1 LAAKYGRVDAARL
14 LVRNYRADID
24 VTGKN
29 RLTALHVA
37 AYYDNVDVALLLLQ
51 HAANTRAVAQ
61 VRLGRV
67 SK

>member
-14 LVRNYRADID
+14 LVRDHRADID

-37 AYYDNVDVALLLLQ
+37 AHYDNVDVALLLLQ

>member
-14 LVRNYRADID
+14 LVRDYRADID

-37 AYYDNVDVALLLLQ
+37 VHYDNVDVALLLLQ
-51 HAANTRAVAQ
+51 HAANTRAVAK